1 MPTILR
7 INKKNYDAIVAGTK
21 KSEWRQVSKYN
32 KGLLLRPRLS
42 DGLLEGN
49 PDIKE
54 VLLIAGYANDS
65 PRVTVGVEFIRPCK
79 FSRDV
84 VIPEDD
90 FKALA
95 GQVAIEI
102 RLSPIKI

>member
-1 MPTILR
+1 MAIILR
-7 INKKNYDAIVAGTK
+7 ISQKNYDAIISGTK

-32 KGLLLRPRLS
+32 KALLLKPRES

-49 PDIKE
+49 ADIKE
-54 VLLIAGYANDS
+54 VLFIAGYANDS
-65 PRVTVGVEFIRPCK
+65 PRVTVGVEYIRPCK